1 MISNDVG
8 TGCLTLLGFLLNILF
23 ISVSP
28 SQGLK
33 VNHLLKV
40 HVGVFYCQILNVFHL
55 NWTRG
60 KTDDVCVR
68 IIGMYTMDLLSSSW
82 CFQFFFV
89 YEWEFC
95 LVVQHLLEHWKQC
108 ISNCSYFHTL
118 KPNISAVVSHFTAYC
133 TDINKFRLAA
143 KDKQQ
148 AGWSPNWFL
157 LWGHKKE
164 K

>member
-1 MISNDVG
+1 MLN
-8 TGCLTLLGFLLNILF
+8 TAGFPAKHIIYL
-23 ISVSP
+23 SVSQSRTESKSSSEGP
-28 SQGLK
+28 CGF
-33 VNHLLKV
+33 
-40 HVGVFYCQILNVFHL
+40 FYCQILNVFHL

>member
-1 MISNDVG
+1 MLNTAGFPAKHIIYLSVSQSRTESKSSSEG
-8 TGCLTLLGFLLNILF
+8 PCGFFLL
-23 ISVSP
+23 SDSE
-28 SQGLK
+28 
-33 VNHLLKV
+33 
-40 HVGVFYCQILNVFHL
+40 CFHL